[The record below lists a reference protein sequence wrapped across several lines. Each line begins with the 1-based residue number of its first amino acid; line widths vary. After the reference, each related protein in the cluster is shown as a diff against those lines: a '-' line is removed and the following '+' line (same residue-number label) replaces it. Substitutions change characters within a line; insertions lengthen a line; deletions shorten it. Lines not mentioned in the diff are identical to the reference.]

1 MKNIQVAELTALIKS
16 ALLGV
21 AVGDAL
27 GVPVEFTT
35 RDQRKLLPVKEMKG
49 NGTHYQVKGT
59 WSDDSSLTFCLA
71 EGLCNPAF
79 DLSQVADNFVR
90 WRRENYW
97 TARGS
102 VFDIGNTTK
111 RALQNI
117 QNGEDLDHCGL
128 DNEKSNGNG
137 ALMRILPLV
146 FYTWNMPIEDRFIW
160 TKRVASLTH
169 GHGISVLCCFYYL
182 EFSRQL
188 IEGKSK
194 VDIYNDLQ
202 RDIPS
207 FFRDKS
213 AINIDLTVLNRIL
226 MDDISSID
234 EKNIYSGGYVVHTLE
249 ASIWCLLTTDNL
261 ANSVLK
267 AVNLGWDTDT
277 TGAVTGGLAGLLYG
291 EVSIPSP
298 WLTDLAQLDRII
310 DLAERM
316 AQGVFNA

>member
-1 MKNIQVAELTALIKS
+1 MKNIQVTELTAYVKS

-35 RDQRKLLPVKEMKG
+35 RDQCKLLPVKEMKG
-49 NGTHYQVKGT
+49 NGTHYQIKGT

-71 EGLCNPAF
+71 EGLCNLPF
-79 DLSQVADNFVR
+79 DLHQVADNFVR

-117 QNGEDLDHCGL
+117 QNGEDLDRCGL
-128 DNEKSNGNG
+128 NDVHSNGNG

-146 FYTWNMPIEDRFIW
+146 FYTRNMSIEDRFLW

-169 GHGISVLCCFYYL
+169 GHSISVLCCFYYL
-182 EFSRQL
+182 EFALQL
-188 IEGKSK
+188 IEGRSK
-194 VDIYNDLQ
+194 GDIYKELQ
-202 RDIPS
+202 GDIPS
-207 FFRDKS
+207 FFRDKT
-213 AINIDLTVLNRIL
+213 AINQELDELNRLL
-226 MDDISSID
+226 MEDISAID

-249 ASIWCLLTTDNL
+249 ASIWCLLTTENYAD
-261 ANSVLK
+261 SVLR

-291 EVSIPSP
+291 EASIPTP
-298 WLTDLAQLDRII
+298 WLTDLAQLDGII
-310 DLAERM
+310 DLAQRM
-316 AQGVFNA
+316 AQGVLDA

>member
-1 MKNIQVAELTALIKS
+1 MKNIQVTELTAYVKS

-71 EGLCNPAF
+71 EGFCNHPF
-79 DLSQVADNFVR
+79 DLRQVADNFVR

-111 RALQNI
+111 RAIQNI
-117 QNGEDLDHCGL
+117 QFGKDLEHCGL
-128 DNEKSNGNG
+128 NHEKSNGNG

-146 FYTWNMPIEDRFIW
+146 FYTRNMSMDNRFLW

-182 EFSRQL
+182 EFARQL
-188 IEGKSK
+188 IEGRSK
-194 VDIYNDLQ
+194 VEIYKDLQ
-202 RDIPS
+202 GYIPS
-207 FFRDKS
+207 FFRDKA
-213 AINIDLTVLNRIL
+213 AINQALTVLNRL
-226 MDDISSID
+226 LTEDISSIE
-234 EKNIYSGGYVVHTLE
+234 EKKIYSGGYVVHTLE
-249 ASIWCLLTTDNL
+249 ASIWCLLTTDNY
-261 ANSVLK
+261 ADSVLN

-291 EVSIPSP
+291 EASIPTP
-298 WLTDLAQLDRII
+298 WLADLAQLDGII

-316 AQGVFNA
+316 AQGVHNA

>member
-1 MKNIQVAELTALIKS
+1 MKNIQVTELTAYIKS

-71 EGLCNPAF
+71 EGLCRPAF
-79 DLSQVADNFVR
+79 DLRQVADNFVR

-128 DNEKSNGNG
+128 DDEYSNGNG

-146 FYTWNMPIEDRFIW
+146 FYTRNMSIENRFLW

-169 GHGISVLCCFYYL
+169 GHAISVLCCFYYL
-182 EFSRQL
+182 EFALQL
-188 IEGKSK
+188 IEGRPK
-194 VDIYNDLQ
+194 VDIYKELQ
-202 RDIPS
+202 GDIPS
-207 FFRDKS
+207 FFRDKTS
-213 AINIDLTVLNRIL
+213 INQELVVLNRL
-226 MDDISSID
+226 LTEDISAID

-249 ASIWCLLTTDNL
+249 ASIWCLLTTDNY
-261 ANSVLK
+261 ADSVLR

-291 EVSIPSP
+291 ESSIPKP
-298 WLTDLAQLDRII
+298 WLTDLAQLNHII

-316 AQGVFNA
+316 AQGVHNA